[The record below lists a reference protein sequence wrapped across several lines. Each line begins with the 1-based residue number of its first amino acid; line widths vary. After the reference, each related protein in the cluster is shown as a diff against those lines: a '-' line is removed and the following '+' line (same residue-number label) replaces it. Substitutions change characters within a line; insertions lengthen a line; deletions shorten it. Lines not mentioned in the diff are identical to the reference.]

1 VFDKN
6 QSTGGRLRCKSNEN
20 TNIVR
25 SRSLLQE
32 NMDGM
37 KRTQDSVLW
46 SGRLRSGAQL
56 ALSVTRSN
64 KQFKG
69 NEPKC
74 PKPIV

>member
-1 VFDKN
+1 VFDKS
-6 QSTGGRLRCKSNEN
+6 QSTGGPLRCKSNEN

-37 KRTQDSVLW
+37 KRTQDSVIW
-46 SGRLRSGAQL
+46 SGRLRSGTQR

-64 KQFKG
+64 KQFRG
-69 NEPKC
+69 NGPKR